1 MNTTSNVGV
10 FSILRYL
17 TTKSSVYQVLLFP
30 SLVYCTVQLAFIFPI
45 TESYRIRERMVLP
58 TRESHPN
65 SERNNQNVT
74 YMTQADL
81 RQAYDNI
88 LENAVTEWLHRKGIL
103 LRNPGESG
111 SGSREM
117 LAPSLQ
123 QQQHHQQQ
131 QQQRPIIHIPI
142 KYCGMQSPLQDLIG
156 NTSTSTSSLQYQHLQ
171 LPEVYE
177 TNRETNELLPQST
190 SSNNGS
196 QSHEYVLPPIERFPY
211 EKVDLGLPSSSSTCK
226 CETTSGIVPIRPE
239 THFVTISPSCSED
252 KHHAEEL
259 VTRSE
264 SLSSPAADVQ
274 YFVFRDN
281 LATEDSDQSNFQPRF
296 RVTKV
301 DKACQTDN
309 CLDCFTIS
317 SDESSSSMSSELIF
331 SSRSPGVD
339 KAEPFKTLSVFKPYQ
354 KQNK

>member
-1 MNTTSNVGV
+1 MSTRL
-10 FSILRYL
+10 ILIKCNAV
-17 TTKSSVYQVLLFP
+17 T
-30 SLVYCTVQLAFIFPI
+30 FIFPI

-88 LENAVTEWLHRKGIL
+88 LENAVTEWLHRQGIL

-142 KYCGMQSPLQDLIG
+142 PRYGMQSPLQYLIG
-156 NTSTSTSSLQYQHLQ
+156 NSSTSTSPLQ

-196 QSHEYVLPPIERFPY
+196 QSHEYVLPPIEMFPY
-211 EKVDLGLPSSSSTCK
+211 EKVDLGLPSSSSTCDHSV
-226 CETTSGIVPIRPE
+226 TSEIVSIRSE
-239 THFVTISPSCSED
+239 THFVPIVPSGSED
-252 KHHAEEL
+252 TQSTGEFTSE
-259 VTRSE
+259 SE
-264 SLSSPAADVQ
+264 SLSSTAAEVQ
-274 YFVFRDN
+274 HFLCRND
-281 LATEDSDQSNFQPRF
+281 LSSEDSDTSVSLQRSFE
-296 RVTKV
+296 VTKV
-301 DKACQTDN
+301 DKACQTDDW
-309 CLDCFTIS
+309 LYLSPVS
-317 SDESSSSMSSELIF
+317 SEMLSPCTSSEEMLLPELFGGDESPMPESAFQLYRRQKERDGF
-331 SSRSPGVD
+331 SRAS
-339 KAEPFKTLSVFKPYQ
+339 A
-354 KQNK
+354 